1 MHVLLSG
8 IVGSTAYGLAREG
21 SDVDRLGVFVAPTVD
36 VAGLDWHR
44 DHETD
49 VTTKPDKT
57 LHEIGKYLRL
67 ALKCNPTIME
77 LLHLPEPLLEWVHL
91 GYGDELIEMRGA
103 FLSTH
108 AVRSAYGGYA
118 RQQADRLAGRGDGS
132 FSSDTRKR
140 TTKHARHTLRL
151 LRAGRQLLATGRLQ
165 VEVDNPGDYFAFD
178 DMTTEQML
186 DVFRHED
193 ALFAD
198 TASVLPD
205 EPDKA
210 RVRDYLRRVRIAFLT
225 PEPLL

>member
-44 DHETD
+44 DRESH
-49 VTTKPDKT
+49 VTNKPDQT
-57 LHEIGKYLRL
+57 MHEIGKYLRL
-67 ALKCNPTIME
+67 ALKCNPTITE
-77 LLHLPEPLLEWVHL
+77 LMHLPAPLVEHVDAA
-91 GYGDELIEMRGA
+91 YGAELVEMRDA

-118 RQQADRLAGRGDGS
+118 RQQADRLANRGDGS
-132 FSSDTRKR
+132 FSADTRKR

-151 LRAGRQLLATGRLQ
+151 LRSGRQLLATGRLAVT
-165 VEVDNPGDYFAFD
+165 VEDPADYFAFD

-186 DVFRHED
+186 AVFHRED
-193 ALFAD
+193 ALFAA
-198 TASVLPD
+198 TESVLPD
-205 EPDKA
+205 EPDKD
-210 RVRDYLRRVRIAFLT
+210 RVVKYLRWVRRAFLD
-225 PEPLL
+225 PS